1 VSRFTLAVIV
11 MGAALS
17 GPAVGQAPVPAIPA
31 TDGIA
36 ALLRML
42 EQALESGSPE
52 RYVRLLSPVADRQ
65 EALSFATGWFETGI
79 TRAVVRER
87 DRLPLAG
94 TFAGAGYEL
103 NVDIFT
109 EFGSEARLGTWR
121 LAVRHTGSVAAGEP
135 EWQISA
141 QAEISSI
148 DGLNQLQLNPQKQ
161 FLAKDLVVK
170 SEDFELKMPLATMFA
185 AEVRAGMTGIVLM
198 GRGEIVFSP
207 APVAERRQVKIF
219 SGSEVL
225 QTRVDAAF
233 IRLSPLEVN
242 NRISG
247 ELEERPVDPRE
258 FRRADAI
265 FQAQINKSFGLDLRD
280 LSPRLWSI
288 TPVPGDFVAELDTNR
303 YDMLTYARLNSDPED
318 VSLFERRRR
327 RWISLYPSKQKLARR
342 GPFYSED
349 ELADYDV
356 LDYDIETSFDTGRDW
371 MEGRTALRLRTKAAV
386 LGNFRLRLANALVL
400 GSVVSGQYGR
410 VLALRE
416 LNQNNI
422 VISLPETVPRGTE
435 LDLVVTYGGRLE
447 PQEQTR
453 EALTLDPQDQ
463 ERDVPLIPREPS
475 WLYSNNSFWYAQST
489 VSDYATARL
498 RLAVPDGYTSVASGT
513 LLGPSQLLPL
523 PEGTNKA
530 VVPWRQFTFVADRPV
545 RYLAWVI
552 SRFVPVDQRTVVLEP
567 RATIGTHRPTS
578 DGQTAGS
585 LESFQKIDVVVQ
597 APSRQVT
604 RARGLSSSAAE
615 ILTFYG
621 SLLGEFPYP
630 ALTLAVVERDLPG
643 GHSPPY
649 VVQFQEPPPFGRLVW
664 RGDPVYFGSY
674 ADFFLAHELAHQWW
688 GQAVG
693 WKNFHEQWL
702 SEGFAQYFALLYA
715 EHQRPDAFGGILRQL
730 RRWSLNESDQGPVY
744 LGYRLGHIKGD
755 SRIFRALVYNKGAA
769 VLHMLRQLVGE
780 EAFFRSV
787 RRFYS
792 TWRFQKASTED
803 LRAVFE
809 VETHQPLDRFF
820 AGWIYGQ
827 DIPRIRFTWRTEG
840 NSAVLHFE
848 QLGDDVFVLPVMVS
862 LQFADRTTR
871 DQIVVVDQKIV
882 DVRLPFS
889 GTLRSV
895 DVNSDDAALAEF
907 VR

>member
-1 VSRFTLAVIV
+1 MSRFTLAVIV

-17 GPAVGQAPVPAIPA
+17 GAAVGQVPVPAIPA

-36 ALLRML
+36 TLLRML

-65 EALSFATGWFETGI
+65 QALSFATGWFETGI

-141 QAEISSI
+141 QTEISSI

-242 NRISG
+242 TRISG

-265 FQAQINKSFGLDLRD
+265 FQAQISKSFGLDLRD

-349 ELADYDV
+349 DLVDYDV
-356 LDYDIETSFDTGRDW
+356 LDYDIETRFDPGRDW

-386 LGNFRLRLANALVL
+386 LGNFRLRLASDLVL
-400 GSVVSGQYGR
+400 GSGR
-410 VLALRE
+410 
-416 LNQNNI
+416 
-422 VISLPETVPRGTE
+422 SLP
-435 LDLVVTYGGRLE
+435 
-447 PQEQTR
+447 
-453 EALTLDPQDQ
+453 
-463 ERDVPLIPREPS
+463 S
-475 WLYSNNSFWYAQST
+475 
-489 VSDYATARL
+489 
-498 RLAVPDGYTSVASGT
+498 
-513 LLGPSQLLPL
+513 
-523 PEGTNKA
+523 
-530 VVPWRQFTFVADRPV
+530 
-545 RYLAWVI
+545 
-552 SRFVPVDQRTVVLEP
+552 
-567 RATIGTHRPTS
+567 RATLSPSSTR
-578 DGQTAGS
+578 TA
-585 LESFQKIDVVVQ
+585 
-597 APSRQVT
+597 
-604 RARGLSSSAAE
+604 
-615 ILTFYG
+615 
-621 SLLGEFPYP
+621 
-630 ALTLAVVERDLPG
+630 
-643 GHSPPY
+643 
-649 VVQFQEPPPFGRLVW
+649 
-664 RGDPVYFGSY
+664 
-674 ADFFLAHELAHQWW
+674 
-688 GQAVG
+688 
-693 WKNFHEQWL
+693 
-702 SEGFAQYFALLYA
+702 
-715 EHQRPDAFGGILRQL
+715 
-730 RRWSLNESDQGPVY
+730 
-744 LGYRLGHIKGD
+744 
-755 SRIFRALVYNKGAA
+755 
-769 VLHMLRQLVGE
+769 
-780 EAFFRSV
+780 
-787 RRFYS
+787 
-792 TWRFQKASTED
+792 
-803 LRAVFE
+803 
-809 VETHQPLDRFF
+809 
-820 AGWIYGQ
+820 
-827 DIPRIRFTWRTEG
+827 
-840 NSAVLHFE
+840 
-848 QLGDDVFVLPVMVS
+848 
-862 LQFADRTTR
+862 TTC
-871 DQIVVVDQKIV
+871 
-882 DVRLPFS
+882 
-889 GTLRSV
+889 
-895 DVNSDDAALAEF
+895 
-907 VR
+907 